1 MIGKK
6 DGWILNNYNKLKMTK
21 IIRDINSARKNNYDM
36 IIIGGGF
43 YGVMLAYESTCRGLK
58 TLLLE
63 KNDFGSATSFNSLR
77 IVHGGLRYLQSLDL
91 HRFKESVGERKWFL
105 KNFPNLTKPISC
117 LMPLYN
123 KGLQRNSIM
132 WAALNLNDILSMSRN
147 SEVEEKNSLLNGKV
161 ISTKKVKEIFPMV
174 DTNELKGGAVWNDG
188 AIDDSQLVILEILK
202 ASINNGSTALNYI
215 EVKNIVQAD
224 NKVKG
229 VIALDKES
237 NTEIE
242 FNSHIVLNSTGPWS
256 RELAKTFHKD
266 FESLFMYS
274 IAWNILFDV
283 DSLSEHALAIT
294 PPKDN
299 AKAYFLRPWKGKL
312 FAGTTHQ
319 AWDGIEENPI
329 PNEDSI
335 NSFIDDLNLSIP
347 NLNLTKD
354 KILQIYSGLLPAKKQ
369 GTNEIAVRE
378 IIINH
383 FEHGGPQGLYSLS
396 GVKLTTSRLVA
407 EKVLNKIFENK
418 SIGKRKN
425 IKFQAKTNVE
435 YGIFEWNWNLEN
447 KELKE
452 IIKSKAQNESVVH
465 LQDLLL
471 RRTTLGDNPIN
482 SLKYA
487 DKICDIIGWDKI
499 KTIKEIEDLE
509 RYYSKRGFTI
519 SEKIGV
525 LD

>member
-1 MIGKK
+1 
-6 DGWILNNYNKLKMTK
+6 MTK
-21 IIRDINSARKNNYDM
+21 IIRDINSAKNKNYDM

-43 YGVMLAYESTCRGLK
+43 YGVMLAYESACRGLK

-132 WAALNLNDILSMSRN
+132 WAALNLNDILSINRN
-147 SEVEEKNSLLNGKV
+147 NEVGEKNSLLNGKI
-161 ISTKKVKEIFPMV
+161 ISSKKVKDIFPMV
-174 DTNELKGGAVWNDG
+174 DTKELKGGAVWNDG
-188 AIDDSQLVILEILK
+188 AMDDSQLVILEILK
-202 ASINNGSTALNYI
+202 TAVDNGCTALNYF
-215 EVKNIVQAD
+215 EVKSIVKED

-229 VIALDKES
+229 VIAVDEKS
-237 NTEIE
+237 NSEVE
-242 FNSHIVLNSTGPWS
+242 FNSSIIINSTGPWS
-256 RELAKTFHKD
+256 RELAKSFHKD
-266 FESLFMYS
+266 FEDLFKYS

-283 DSLSEHALAIT
+283 DALSESALAIT

-319 AWDGIEENPI
+319 TWDGVETNPI
-329 PNEDSI
+329 PTEESI
-335 NSFIDDLNLSIP
+335 NNFIEDLNLSIP

-369 GTNEIAVRE
+369 GSNEIAVRE
-378 IIINH
+378 IILNH
-383 FEHGGPQGLYSLS
+383 AEQGGPQGLYSLS

-418 SIGKRKN
+418 NIGKRKS
-425 IKFQAKTNVE
+425 IKFSSKSNKE
-435 YGIFEWNWNLEN
+435 YGVFEWDWNLED
-447 KELKE
+447 KEVRE
-452 IIKSKAQNESVVH
+452 IIKSKFENESVVH

-471 RRTTLGDNPIN
+471 RRSTLGDNPIN
-482 SLKYA
+482 ALKYA
-487 DKICDIIGWDKI
+487 EEICNILGWDKE
-499 KTIKEIEDLE
+499 KTENEIEDLKN
-509 RYYSKRGFTI
+509 YYTKRGLVI
-519 SEKIGV
+519 SEKEGV
-525 LD
+525 LV